1 MAFRNPE
8 ILVGLFALAIPVIIH
23 LFNFRKYTTVY
34 FSSIQQ
40 LASIQK
46 DTKSKS
52 KLKNLLILLSRMLLF
67 AALVIAF
74 ANPYLPAQ
82 QSKNTSEH
90 SIIGVYLDNSYSQE
104 ALNEQ
109 GNLFAQAVNQIITL
123 AQEFPAGQKLVLLT
137 NDREPRFQRIIS
149 SDQLVRYA
157 YELQLSGS
165 RPDLA
170 LVHSQFNAILN
181 EWQDISD
188 YKRKLWVF
196 SDFQR
201 NSFDIPATELDTSIE
216 VSLFPIQPDQFSTV
230 SIDSCWFEN
239 MGHLPNEP
247 EKLYV
252 KLSNHASSPVKD
264 LPVRLFLND
273 SLKAVTNVSIREQAE
288 LITEISYQ
296 QAAPGFVQARV
307 QVDDYPVAFDNEL
320 FFSYTNNKNIAVL
333 EITDQADSPW
343 KDLFKSESCF
353 NFQQMLS
360 QAINYSLFD
369 QFDIIIC
376 NELKSV
382 SSGLRAQLLEY
393 TGKGGNLILIPG
405 QEIVTTS
412 YDQLLEA
419 LSLPGFQMSVN
430 KSTQV
435 SLASLQ
441 HPYLKESIRSAES
454 NPRLPY
460 FKSYRLL
467 NQGGLRA
474 ELILKNELNQ
484 ALVYQSKTEQAHFLI
499 FTASLKEDNSNLF
512 NHPLVVPLLFNFAF
526 QSSGVKDLYAIIAWN
541 SSVTIPSGGMGEGIF
556 SLQASSDS
564 LSFRPDV
571 RSYPGYFRLETG
583 KYIQKAGNYTINFND
598 DKVGTSSWNYA
609 RKESELTYYSPDELE
624 MIINDNQLNNIQLYA
639 YSDGRFLNNPIE
651 SEQGI
656 PLWKYFLYIA
666 IGSLLAELLL
676 VNWKQTSPQ

>member
-8 ILVGLFALAIPVIIH
+8 ILYGLFALAIPVIIH
-23 LFNFRKYTTVY
+23 LFNFRKYTLVY
-34 FSSIQQ
+34 FSSIRQ

-82 QSKNTSEH
+82 STDNTSEN
-90 SIIGVYLDNSYSQE
+90 SIIGVYLDNSFSQE

-157 YELQLSGS
+157 YELQMSGS

-170 LVHSQFNAILN
+170 LVHTRFNAILN
-181 EWQDISD
+181 ELEDVRE

-201 NSFDIPATELDTSIE
+201 NSFDIPAAELDSSIE
-216 VSLFPIQPDQFSTV
+216 VSFFPIQPNQFSTV
-230 SIDSCWFEN
+230 SVDSCWFEN

-247 EKLYV
+247 EKLFV
-252 KLSNHASSPVKD
+252 KISNHASMPVKD

-273 SLKAVTNVSIREQAE
+273 SLKAVTNVSIGEQAE

-296 QAAPGFVQARV
+296 QATPGFVQAHV
-307 QVDDYPVAFDNEL
+307 QVDDYPVVFDNDL
-320 FFSYTNNKNIAVL
+320 YFSYTNNKTIAVL
-333 EITDQADSPW
+333 EITDQPDSPW
-343 KDLFKSESCF
+343 KALFNSESCF
-353 NFQQMLS
+353 SYQQMLA

-369 QFDIIIC
+369 QFDLIIC
-376 NELKSV
+376 NELKSI
-382 SSGLRAQLLEY
+382 SSGLRAQMLEY
-393 TGKGGNLILIPG
+393 SGKGGNIIIVPG
-405 QEIVTTS
+405 QEIVSTS
-412 YDQLLEA
+412 YDQLMEA
-419 LSLPGFQMSVN
+419 LSLPGFQMIVN
-430 KSTQV
+430 NSTQV

-441 HPYLKESIRSAES
+441 HPYLKESIRSTES

-499 FTASLKEDNSNLF
+499 FTASLRDDNSNLF
-512 NHPLVVPLLFNFAF
+512 NHPLVVPLVFNFAF
-526 QSSGVKDLYAIIAWN
+526 QSSGISDLYSIIARN
-541 SSVTIPSGGMGEGIF
+541 SAVTIPSGGMGEGIF

-583 KYIQKAGNYTINFND
+583 KYIQKAGNYSINFND
-598 DKVGTSSWNYA
+598 DKVGTSSWNYH
-609 RKESELTYYSPDELE
+609 RKESELAYFSSDEME
-624 MIINDNQLNNIQLYA
+624 MIIEDNQLNNIQLYA
-639 YSDGRFLNNPIE
+639 YSEGGFLNNPVD
-651 SEQGI
+651 SQQGT

-666 IGSLLAELLL
+666 LFSLLAELIL
-676 VNWKQTSPQ
+676 VNWKQF